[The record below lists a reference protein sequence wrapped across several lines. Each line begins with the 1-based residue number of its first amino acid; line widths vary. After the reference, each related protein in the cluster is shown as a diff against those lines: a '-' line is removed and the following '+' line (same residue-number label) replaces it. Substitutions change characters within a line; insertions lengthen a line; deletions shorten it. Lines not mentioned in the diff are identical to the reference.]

1 MELIT
6 ALHLISGGVAEDT
19 GPQAWAELGAG
30 DGLFTRALS
39 TRLPP
44 KSRVYAFDRD
54 AHSLDQIKVHD
65 GVALDTLHLDFV
77 KQAMDVP
84 PLDGVLMA
92 NALHF
97 VKDQQVFLER
107 LKKHIK
113 PGGRLVIVEYDIDT
127 PNTWV
132 PYPLSYV
139 SLQKLA
145 ERCGLNQIRRMASAP
160 SRYQGSMYSAMIV
173 F

>member
-6 ALHLISGGVAEDT
+6 AIHLISGGVAEGT
-19 GPQAWAELGAG
+19 TPQAWAELGAG

-39 TRLPP
+39 TKLPP

-54 AHSLDQIKVHD
+54 ADSLDQIKVHD
-65 GVALDTLHLDFV
+65 GVALDTMHLDFV
-77 KQAMDVP
+77 KQAIDLP
-84 PLDGVLMA
+84 PLDGILMA
-92 NALHF
+92 NALHY

-113 PGGRLVIVEYDIDT
+113 PGGRLVIVEYDTDAG
-127 PNTWV
+127 NTWV

-145 ERCGLNQIRRMASAP
+145 DSCGLKQIERMASAP
-160 SRYQGSMYSAMIV
+160 SRYQGSMYSALII

>member
-6 ALHLISGGVAEDT
+6 AIHLIKGGVEAGEV
-19 GPQAWAELGAG
+19 PQAWAELGAG
-30 DGLFTRALS
+30 EGLFTRALS
-39 TRLPP
+39 SQLPP

-54 AHSLDQIKVHD
+54 ETSLDQIKVSD
-65 GVALDTLHLDFV
+65 GIALDTLHLDFV
-77 KQAMDVP
+77 KQSIDLP
-84 PLDGVLMA
+84 PLDGILMA
-92 NALHF
+92 NALHY
-97 VKDQQVFLER
+97 VKDQQPFLER
-107 LKKHIK
+107 LRAYVK
-113 PGGRLVIVEYDIDT
+113 PGGRLMVVEYDIDT

-145 ERCGLNQIRRMASAP
+145 RRSGMAQITRLASAP
-160 SRYQGSMYSAMIV
+160 SKYQGSMYSALIL

>member
-6 ALHLISGGVAEDT
+6 AIHLISGGVAEGT
-19 GPQAWAELGAG
+19 VPQAWAELGAG

-54 AHSLDQIKVHD
+54 ASSLEQIKVHD
-65 GVALDTLHLDFV
+65 GVSLDTLHLDFV
-77 KQAMDVP
+77 KQAMDLP
-84 PLDGVLMA
+84 PLDGILMA
-92 NALHF
+92 NALHY
-97 VKDQQVFLER
+97 VKDQDLFLER
-107 LKKHIK
+107 LKTHVK
-113 PGGRLVIVEYDIDT
+113 PGGRLVIVEYDTDT
-127 PNTWV
+127 ANTWV

-145 ERCGLNQIRRMASAP
+145 VRCGLTQIGRLASAP
-160 SRYQGSMYSAMIV
+160 SRYQGSMYSAAIV